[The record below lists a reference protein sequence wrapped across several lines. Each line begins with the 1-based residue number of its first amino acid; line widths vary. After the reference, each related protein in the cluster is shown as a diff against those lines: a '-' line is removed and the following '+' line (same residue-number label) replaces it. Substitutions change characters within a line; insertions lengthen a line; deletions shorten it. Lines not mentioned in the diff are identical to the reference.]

1 MSKENVLWHWLSL
14 LTTTMLV
21 LASATPINDVN
32 PTLSLK
38 SVFPPILPLKT
49 THTNDPTSSPP
60 RLSNTLINL
69 PRLPGFEMDFTFDQ
83 SKRLRPFEVY
93 QTAIQLMYETVQR
106 GWDEKVHMMVA
117 EQIEGYD
124 VIMLF
129 LNHQSPTESDQLQ
142 IGHCVAALYRAI
154 AVMTD
159 GVIFCQLRCHLSV
172 FEKQIGALSIAPL
185 KDSLAATVGG
195 GGGGGNF
202 TAMSKSNL
210 TLETDVA
217 TTATLRA
224 NSGTVRD
231 ADDARFSITYHFMGR
246 SITSKE
252 VSMVVLE
259 AMASTAPF
267 KKDAEC
273 DELDVVSN
281 TGGSFIIIESLHS
294 SRKRFTYGWA
304 TRALR
309 ILYQHIIAPAKKW
322 GDVWLEIKY
331 DDVKFGELRMLRATA
346 GTRNGTDARKEE

>member
-1 MSKENVLWHWLSL
+1 MSRESVIWHWLSL

-21 LASATPINDVN
+21 LASATPINDAN

-38 SVFPPILPLKT
+38 LVFQPILPLKT
-49 THTNDPTSSPP
+49 THTDNPTSSPP

-106 GWDEKVHMMVA
+106 GWDERVHMMVA

-129 LNHQSPTESDQLQ
+129 LNHQSPTESYQLQ

-172 FEKQIGALSIAPL
+172 FEKPIGALSIAPL
-185 KDSLAATVGG
+185 KDSLATTVGG
-195 GGGGGNF
+195 GENF
-202 TAMSKSNL
+202 TTAVWKSNL

-217 TTATLRA
+217 TTATLGA

-231 ADDARFSITYHFMGR
+231 AEDARFSITYHFMGK

-273 DELDVVSN
+273 EELDVVSN
-281 TGGSFIIIESLHS
+281 TGGSFIIIESLRS

-304 TRALR
+304 TKALR
-309 ILYQHIIAPAKKW
+309 ILYQHIIAPAKRW

-331 DDVKFGELRMLRATA
+331 DNVVFGELRMLRATA
-346 GTRNGTDARKEE
+346 ATRNGTDAREEE

>member
-1 MSKENVLWHWLSL
+1 
-14 LTTTMLV
+14 MLV
-21 LASATPINDVN
+21 LASAIPINDAN
-32 PTLSLK
+32 PTLSL
-38 SVFPPILPLKT
+38 
-49 THTNDPTSSPP
+49 NPP

-106 GWDEKVHMMVA
+106 GWDEQVHMMVA

-129 LNHQSPTESDQLQ
+129 LNHQSPTASDQLQ

-154 AVMTD
+154 TVMTD

-185 KDSLAATVGG
+185 KDSLAATI
-195 GGGGGNF
+195 GGGGGNL
-202 TAMSKSNL
+202 TAVSKSNL

-217 TTATLRA
+217 TTATLGA

-231 ADDARFSITYHFMGR
+231 AEDARFSITYHFMGR

-273 DELDVVSN
+273 EELDVVST

-304 TRALR
+304 TRTLR

-331 DDVKFGELRMLRATA
+331 DDVKFGELRMLRGTA
-346 GTRNGTDARKEE
+346 ATRNGTDAREEE

>member
-1 MSKENVLWHWLSL
+1 MVIEIRPKMSKENVIWHWLSL

-21 LASATPINDVN
+21 LASAIPINDAN
-32 PTLSLK
+32 PTLSL
-38 SVFPPILPLKT
+38 
-49 THTNDPTSSPP
+49 NPP

-106 GWDEKVHMMVA
+106 GWDEQVHMMVA

-129 LNHQSPTESDQLQ
+129 LNHQSPTASDQLQ

-185 KDSLAATVGG
+185 KDSLAATI
-195 GGGGGNF
+195 GGGGGNL
-202 TAMSKSNL
+202 TAVSKSNL

-217 TTATLRA
+217 TMATLGA

-231 ADDARFSITYHFMGR
+231 AEDARFSITYHFMGR

-273 DELDVVSN
+273 EELDVVST
-281 TGGSFIIIESLHS
+281 TGGSFIVIESLRS

-304 TRALR
+304 TRTLR

-331 DDVKFGELRMLRATA
+331 DDVKFGELRMLRGTA
-346 GTRNGTDARKEE
+346 ATRNGTDAREEE

>member
-1 MSKENVLWHWLSL
+1 MVIEIRPKMSRESVIWHWLSL

-21 LASATPINDVN
+21 LASATPINDAN
-32 PTLSLK
+32 PTLSL
-38 SVFPPILPLKT
+38 
-49 THTNDPTSSPP
+49 NPP

-106 GWDEKVHMMVA
+106 GWDERVHMMVA

-129 LNHQSPTESDQLQ
+129 LNHQSPTESYQLQ

-172 FEKQIGALSIAPL
+172 FEKPIGALSIAPL
-185 KDSLAATVGG
+185 KDSLATTVGG
-195 GGGGGNF
+195 GENF
-202 TAMSKSNL
+202 TTAVSKSNL

-217 TTATLRA
+217 TTATLGA

-231 ADDARFSITYHFMGR
+231 AEDARFSITYHFMGK

-273 DELDVVSN
+273 EELDVVSN
-281 TGGSFIIIESLHS
+281 TGGSLIIIESLRS

-304 TRALR
+304 TKALR
-309 ILYQHIIAPAKKW
+309 ILYQHIIAPAKRW

-331 DDVKFGELRMLRATA
+331 DNVVFGELRMLRATA
-346 GTRNGTDARKEE
+346 ATRNGTDAREEE